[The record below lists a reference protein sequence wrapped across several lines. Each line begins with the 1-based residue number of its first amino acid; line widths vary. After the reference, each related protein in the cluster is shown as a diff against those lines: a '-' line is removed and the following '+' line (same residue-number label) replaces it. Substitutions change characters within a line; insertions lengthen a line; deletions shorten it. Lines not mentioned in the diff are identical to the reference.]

1 MTGYYNTFVV
11 KIWRDENEEA
21 MRGNIQHVSSQERIY
36 FKNLE
41 DMMDFIRSHLT
52 PPPDGTTMRDGWAL
66 LTEDFGDAG

>member
-21 MRGNIQHVSSQERIY
+21 IRGNIQHVSSQERIY

-41 DMMDFIRSHLT
+41 DMMDFIRSYLT
-52 PPPDGTTMRDGWAL
+52 PPHDGSNVRERWEL
-66 LTEDFGDAG
+66 LTEDVVDAG